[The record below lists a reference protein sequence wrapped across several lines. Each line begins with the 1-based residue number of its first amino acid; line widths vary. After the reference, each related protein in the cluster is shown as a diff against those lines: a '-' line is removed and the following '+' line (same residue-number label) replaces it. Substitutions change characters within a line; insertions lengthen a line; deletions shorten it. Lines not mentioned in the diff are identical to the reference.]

1 MNNQYQFFLDIP
13 KKKMWK
19 YCVFGIPKS
28 NQYQIIKNVLFDPK
42 LIDIQSVNP
51 WDNSISIFSLKN
63 IQDKITVSFS
73 TQPISIQK
81 EIRSS
86 WTLFD
91 YSIKKYFHN
100 RFIDG
105 NNKQIQKQVKNI
117 LNNEKNI
124 LVIAKK
130 LYQHTLK
137 YLTYG
142 DPILGLYSYSQVLKN
157 QTTDCGGFSTYLLSL
172 FQAIG
177 IPGRLVVGFLIKK
190 NLCSNILSFI
200 KSKSLNFDSLSMH
213 AWIEIQLPDETWFP
227 IDPAVEWRR
236 TKRLTKR
243 LGGFGVIPDDRLVIS
258 YGEDFKINIKGE
270 RFIIDIIQH
279 PIYL

>member
-1 MNNQYQFFLDIP
+1 MNNQYRFFLDIP
-13 KKKMWK
+13 KKKGQ

-42 LIDIQSVNP
+42 STYTQSINP
-51 WDNSISIFSLKN
+51 WDNSISVFLLKN
-63 IQDKITVSFS
+63 IQNKITVSFS
-73 TQPISIQK
+73 IRPMSIQK
-81 EIRSS
+81 KINSS
-86 WTLFD
+86 WTLSD
-91 YSIKKYFHN
+91 YNIKKISHN

-105 NNKQIQKQVKNI
+105 GNKQIQKQTKNI
-117 LNNEKNI
+117 LNDEKSI
-124 LVIAKK
+124 LIIAKK

-172 FQAIG
+172 FQSIG
-177 IPGRLVVGFLIKK
+177 IPGRLVVGFVIKK
-190 NLCSNILSFI
+190 NIHLKILSLMDF
-200 KSKSLNFDSLSMH
+200 KLLNFNSLSMH
-213 AWIEIQLPDETWFP
+213 AWIEIQLPDESWFP

-236 TKRLTKR
+236 TKGLTKR

-258 YGEDFKINIKGE
+258 YGEDFKVNIDEKK
-270 RFIIDIIQH
+270 FIIDIIQH